1 MKFSLFFANLAMD
14 KKEKAPYTTITTSV
28 EYGAFQCLRGGALTC
43 LLYLL
48 RNSRSTQVSAY
59 PTYRRVTNRGT
70 STGGKRTMSPRST
83 GVVLTED
90 INGMPRGL
98 RAARRFL
105 ALPTIPLLPRRTGS
119 NYKPL
124 TSVECDSVLFANGGG
139 R

>member
-70 STGGKRTMSPRST
+70 STGGKRMMSPRST
-83 GVVLTED
+83 PAARGVG
-90 INGMPRGL
+90 ISAMPREW
-98 RAARRFL
+98 RTAHKFSAS
-105 ALPTIPLLPRRTGS
+105 PTIPSQPRRTG
-119 NYKPL
+119 
-124 TSVECDSVLFANGGG
+124 
-139 R
+139 